1 MLNTYQLIPVGEKE
15 MVAEGKCLQTGKVYR
30 TSPFTGLGWMRWK
43 KGGEMIQAALPELN
57 ADDREFLISGFSP
70 DGWIEIYGTED
81 EVD

>member
-43 KGGEMIQAALPELN
+43 KGGEMIQVALPELN

-70 DGWIEIYGTED
+70 DGWREIYGTED
-81 EVD
+81 EIN